1 MKKTGFT
8 LLILALVILSGCGGQ
23 DAESEPTS
31 SPTPTPT
38 VAPTPTPTPSPIP
51 FETVVEQDP
60 AGWDVCQDY
69 SQAYEALSGI
79 WRLSRRRR
87 PRRMIRRR
95 RKPRGTLG

>member
-79 WRLSRRRR
+79 WEAQQAPEAAADDPSA
-87 PRRMIRRR
+87 PEA
-95 RKPRGTLG
+95 RGTLG